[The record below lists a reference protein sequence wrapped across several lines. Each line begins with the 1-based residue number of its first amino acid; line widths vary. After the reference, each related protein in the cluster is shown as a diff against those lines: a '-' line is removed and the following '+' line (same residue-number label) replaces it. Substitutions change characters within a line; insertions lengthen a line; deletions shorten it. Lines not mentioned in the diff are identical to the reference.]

1 MNAARRTVAWLIALP
16 LAAAGIV
23 LTRSLVPPPGEHPA
37 GAHEH
42 AAPQAQSVVAFLCS
56 APFLLSA
63 SAILALILAVR
74 VVQTRRGLG
83 SSAWPFAVLVPL
95 GFLFYHHFEHLVGSP
110 AAALGAPVGPELL
123 LGLVLQLPFALLA
136 YIVATALLRVA
147 DKLVGALASRRRQ
160 PVTAQAV
167 HVPGRSLLPLPR
179 VALIATEA
187 APRAPPLCA

>member
-1 MNAARRTVAWLIALP
+1 MNAARHTVAWLVALP

-23 LTRSLVPPPGEHPA
+23 LTRSLVPPPTGHA
-37 GAHEH
+37 AHEH
-42 AAPQAQSVVAFLCS
+42 SAPPAQSVLAFLCS

-63 SAILALILAVR
+63 SAILGLILAVR
-74 VVQTRRGLG
+74 LVQTRRGLR

-95 GFLFYHHFEHLVGSP
+95 GFLFHHHFEHLVGNP
-110 AAALGAPVGPELL
+110 TAALGAPLGPELL

-147 DKLVGALASRRRQ
+147 DKLVVVFAARRRR
-160 PVTAQAV
+160 PIVARAV
-167 HVPGRSLLPLPR
+167 RVPGWSLLPRPR
-179 VALIATEA
+179 LALIATEA